1 MALTRILTTE
11 EVRKAIDQDSN
22 YPLHELEDLAD
33 EATSFITTRT
43 GYTKWGDEKN
53 VIAKK
58 CAKLYVRQAYYGKDG
73 YDPEYDYAFGIS
85 SYLDDLK
92 DDLRRRGISSDV

>member
-1 MALTRILTTE
+1 MALTRILSTE

-33 EATSFITTRT
+33 EATSFISTRT
-43 GYTKWGDEKN
+43 GYDKWGDEKN
-53 VIAKK
+53 VTAKT

-73 YDPEYDYAFGIS
+73 YKAEYDYSYGIS

-92 DDLRRRGISSDV
+92 DILRVRGIKANV